1 MEENKEQQPQPP
13 ILDQLKEYAEIRLKL
28 AKYQVVE
35 GGSSILASMIA
46 DVVVIICMTFAF
58 IFASITL
65 AYYLSYVLA
74 SYWMGFACVSLI
86 YLIIA
91 IAVKYNKKRL
101 ERPVV
106 NAIIQKILK

>member
-1 MEENKEQQPQPP
+1 MEENKEQPPQPP

-46 DVVVIICMTFAF
+46 DVVVIICMVFAF

-74 SYWMGFACVSLI
+74 SYWMGFGCVSLI